1 MSVSEGDVAFI
12 DDFLMSTMTR
22 TADPLRA
29 VFERREPRCR
39 ICRDQTVCGLVDK
52 LLDWRGVPL
61 IRGRTSRGRPLPGDR
76 ST

>member
-39 ICRDQTVCGLVDK
+39 LCRDETVCGLVDK
-52 LLDWRGVPL
+52 LLDWGPT
-61 IRGRTSRGRPLPGDR
+61 RGRTSRGRPLPSDR